1 MFNARRIHTTIWD
14 VIQGRHQRGEN
25 MDLNIRTI
33 DSIAVGVPFF
43 VPNQMRSP
51 SCLGEPMNDKNW
63 VDRYLMREPILIDF
77 EEHGIMVIRNES
89 KGIEWF
95 ASFDDMEL
103 DPNLYVSNKHDTLHY
118 GVALFNVHFD
128 VVDRTGTAQDLYAKT
143 NAIVKNAMDVA
154 SAAGASVDALRQ
166 RHPFAF

>member
-1 MFNARRIHTTIWD
+1 MFDARRIHTTVWD
-14 VIQGRHQRGEN
+14 VIQGRHQRGESMN
-25 MDLNIRTI
+25 LNIRTV

-51 SCLGEPMNDKNW
+51 SWLGKSMNDKNW

-77 EEHGIMVIRNES
+77 DEHGIMMIRNES
-89 KGIEWF
+89 KGIAWF
-95 ASFDDMEL
+95 ASFDDLEL
-103 DPNLYVSNKHDTLHY
+103 DPNLYVDRKHDTLHY

-128 VVDRTGTAQDLYAKT
+128 AVDRTGTAQNPHAKT

-154 SAAGASVDALRQ
+154 SAAGASVDVLRQ